1 MRSRRNGGKLS
12 VVPGKRDKYSRKYA
26 FSSLLECGFC
36 GGHLTRRQW
45 HSNSIYKKSIWQC
58 IAASKNGK
66 YNCPDSKGI
75 PEQVIEEAFLESYR
89 LLCRDNKE
97 VVDEFIKRAEQTLG
111 KQNLEKEIKKCKKKI
126 NEIKKQRQK
135 LLDNYMNNIIAQDMY
150 EENETTLVRE
160 LSDVNIQLAQ
170 LLEKQKDQKSLEER
184 ISDFKE
190 ALLNDEI
197 ITEFDR
203 VVFESIIEKV
213 IVGGFDENGNKDP
226 YKLTFIYKTGFTNEV
241 KDAKKR
247 FAKKDSIIDKTKKI
261 VFLHSRRDARIVLIC

>member
-1 MRSRRNGGKLS
+1 
-12 VVPGKRDKYSRKYA
+12 
-26 FSSLLECGFC
+26 
-36 GGHLTRRQW
+36 
-45 HSNSIYKKSIWQC
+45 
-58 IAASKNGK
+58 
-66 YNCPDSKGI
+66 
-75 PEQVIEEAFLESYR
+75 
-89 LLCRDNKE
+89 
-97 VVDEFIKRAEQTLG
+97 
-111 KQNLEKEIKKCKKKI
+111 
-126 NEIKKQRQK
+126 
-135 LLDNYMNNIIAQDMY
+135 MNNIIAQDMY

-247 FAKKDSIIDKTKKI
+247 FAKKDSIIDKTKKMCSYI
-261 VFLHSRRDARIVLIC
+261 ADEMQGLCSYVSNGTCGDGMFVVQT

>member
-1 MRSRRNGGKLS
+1 M
-12 VVPGKRDKYSRKYA
+12 
-26 FSSLLECGFC
+26 
-36 GGHLTRRQW
+36 
-45 HSNSIYKKSIWQC
+45 
-58 IAASKNGK
+58 
-66 YNCPDSKGI
+66 
-75 PEQVIEEAFLESYR
+75 IEEAFLESYR

-190 ALLNDEI
+190 ALLNL
-197 ITEFDR
+197 
-203 VVFESIIEKV
+203 S
-213 IVGGFDENGNKDP
+213 
-226 YKLTFIYKTGFTNEV
+226 
-241 KDAKKR
+241 
-247 FAKKDSIIDKTKKI
+247 
-261 VFLHSRRDARIVLIC
+261 LIHI